1 MSNDSKLK
9 QATYILHSD
18 GNPSD
23 NVLCI
28 DEGGAGG
35 YEYFK
40 LQKDNNNRR
49 FIYED
54 SNGRAEYEDSIVTE
68 KIRQDLDNEI
78 VRAKQEEARIE
89 GKLDAEI
96 TRSTTVDNQHDSS
109 INSLNTL
116 VGNVNNTVNQLRS
129 ELNILN
135 TYINELDAL
144 KNIKNLFIPVANKKL
159 TFRWDI
165 ANGRKIW
172 VCSDYNTV
180 LDTANVYYVEMQKVL
195 KTNSN
200 VLPENIEDIKFTGS
214 EYVIYPRGT
223 FQNPAGSDIEIL
235 ISGLTIIKSKLTAI
249 QNFT

>member
-18 GNPSD
+18 GNPTD
-23 NVLCI
+23 NILCI
-28 DEGGAGG
+28 DEGGLGG
-35 YEYFK
+35 YEFFK
-40 LQKDNNNRR
+40 LQKNKDNRR

-54 SNGRAEYEDSIVTE
+54 VNGRAEYEDSVITE
-68 KIRQDLDNEI
+68 KIREDLDNEI
-78 VRAKQEEARIE
+78 ARAKQEEARIE

-109 INSLNTL
+109 INSLNTM
-116 VGNVNNTVNQLRS
+116 VGNFNNTINQLRS

-144 KNIKNLFIPVANKKL
+144 KNIKNLFIPVGNKKL

-180 LDTANVYYVEMQKVL
+180 LDTSNVYYVEMQKVL
-195 KTNSN
+195 KTNPH
-200 VLPENIEDIKFTGS
+200 VRPEDIEDITFTGS

-223 FQNPAGSDIEIL
+223 FQNPNGVDIEIL
-235 ISGLTIIKSKLTAI
+235 VSSLTIVKSKLTAI

>member
-23 NVLCI
+23 NILCI

-78 VRAKQEEARIE
+78 VRAKQEEARID

-129 ELNILN
+129 EINILN

-144 KNIKNLFIPVANKKL
+144 KNIKNLFIPVGNKKL

-195 KTNSN
+195 KANPN
-200 VLPENIEDIKFTGS
+200 VLPENIDDIKFTGS
-214 EYVIYPRGT
+214 EYVIYPRET
-223 FQNPAGSDIEIL
+223 FQNPTGTDIEIL